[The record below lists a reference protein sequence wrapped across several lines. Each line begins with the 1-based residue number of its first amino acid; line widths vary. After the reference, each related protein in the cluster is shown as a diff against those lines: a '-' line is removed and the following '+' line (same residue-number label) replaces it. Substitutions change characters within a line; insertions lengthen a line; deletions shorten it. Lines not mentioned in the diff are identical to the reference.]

1 MRPRVRNII
10 IINIT
15 VLLMDSRQN
24 DHKYLAHFVYIFL
37 TLLTKPRVRV
47 VNGYLRPK
55 APLLGYI
62 RPALANRLQDDD
74 DDNEDCHIDDNVDH
88 GNNSGFDST

>member
-10 IINIT
+10 IVNIT

-24 DHKYLAHFVYIFL
+24 DHKYLVHFVYIFF
-37 TLLTKPRVRV
+37 TLLMKPRVRV

-62 RPALANRLQDDD
+62 RPALANRLQNNDDGD
-74 DDNEDCHIDDNVDH
+74 GKD
-88 GNNSGFDST
+88 